1 MHTVPEENRR
11 AFLVGVERKPVRT
24 AHGLHGSHLTDWSVQ
39 DSLAELA
46 RLADTAG
53 LRVVGS
59 TWQKLD
65 RPDAGT
71 YVGSGKVREVRDA
84 AAATNAGYVLFDDE
98 LAPGQQK
105 KLEKELGA
113 GVRLLDRTRLIL
125 DIFALHAHSREG
137 KLQVEL
143 AQAEYL
149 MPRLRRMWTHL
160 EHQTGG
166 IGVRGGPGEKQIEV
180 DRRQVKRRIKALR
193 DEIAEHE
200 RQRERTVARRI
211 DSYNVSIIGY
221 TNAGKSTLLN
231 ALTGADAFVEDLLF
245 ATLETKTKRLKLE
258 GGYKILISD
267 TVGFIRRLP
276 HGLIAS
282 FRATLE
288 EARNANLLLHIVD
301 ASGAVVDAEM
311 RAVEEVLLE
320 LGIADTD
327 QLVVFNKMDLV
338 RDRAE
343 IGGLLAR
350 HPGSVAI
357 SAATGEGLPG
367 LMSAIAE
374 HAARN
379 SAQVVLSVHAADGRA
394 LSFIAQHGFE
404 LGRAYDGDF
413 IRIEAMM
420 PRGALEHLLGEHP
433 SVKQVTA

>member
-1 MHTVPEENRR
+1 MPGEAEPGENP
-11 AFLVGVERKPVRT
+11 L
-24 AHGLHGSHLTDWSVQ
+24 D
-39 DSLAELA
+39 ELA
-46 RLADTAG
+46 RLAETAG
-53 LRVVGS
+53 AEVAGRLIQRI
-59 TWQKLD
+59 D
-65 RPDAGT
+65 NPHPGT
-71 YVGSGKVREVRDA
+71 YIGRGKVQELKSL
-84 AAATNAGYVLFDDE
+84 AGSLGVGTVVFDND
-98 LAPGQQK
+98 LAPAQLRNIERETGLK
-105 KLEKELGA
+105 I
-113 GVRLLDRTRLIL
+113 VDRTELIL
-125 DIFALHAHSREG
+125 GIFAARARSG
-137 KLQVEL
+137 AAKLQVEL

-160 EHQTGG
+160 ERQTGG
-166 IGVRGGPGEKQIEV
+166 IGVRGGPGERQLEV

-200 RQRERTVARRI
+200 RHSERTVARRA

-258 GGYKILISD
+258 GGYKVLISD

-276 HGLIAS
+276 HDLIAS

-288 EARNANLLLHIVD
+288 EARNANLLLHVVD
-301 ASGAVVDAEM
+301 AAGAVINAEM

-327 QLVVFNKMDLV
+327 RLVVFNKTDLV

-343 IGGLLAR
+343 VGGLLAR
-350 HPGSVAI
+350 RPGSVAI
-357 SAATGEGLPG
+357 SAVTGEGLG
-367 LMSAIAE
+367 ELRRAIAE

-379 SAQVVLSVHAADGRA
+379 SAQVVLSIHASDGRA
-394 LSFIAQHGFE
+394 LSYIAQHGFE
-404 LGRAYDGDF
+404 QNRAYDGDF

-420 PRGALEHLLGEHP
+420 PRGALAHLLGEYP